1 VYDQPSTGHRVG
13 PALIAL
19 LAVLAAAGGSAGY
32 FGTKA
37 VLTNNGTPRAGAT
50 VVRTTVPAGQTQTTT
65 PGNSPQT
72 SGGGQTGPSTT
83 QPQVPP
89 GDPAT
94 CPAATVNAVAAAG
107 LDSVLSVK
115 LYIRVHR
122 DREYDSEVWICQNPA
137 GLLVYQGHVMR
148 AVLTTGT
155 SDSSLLIA
163 EGIKGTVVATS
174 DGYTATNPTTDGR
187 STEYRVTRTVL
198 TTVNEPGDRDKQV
211 YPVVSAAP

>member
-1 VYDQPSTGHRVG
+1 MYDQPSTGHRVG

-37 VLTNNGTPRAGAT
+37 IFTSSGTPQGGAT
-50 VVRTTVPAGQTQTTT
+50 TNRTTGPAGQTHTTT

-72 SGGGQTGPSTT
+72 SGGGQTGPTTT

-89 GDPAT
+89 GDPNT
-94 CPAATVNAVAAAG
+94 CPAATVSAVSAAG
-107 LDSVLSVK
+107 IDSRLTVK

-122 DREYDSEVWICQNPA
+122 DREYDSEVWICQNA
-137 GLLVYQGHVMR
+137 GGLLVYQGHVMR
-148 AVLTTGT
+148 AALTTAT

-163 EGIKGTVVATS
+163 EGIKGTVVATT
-174 DGYTATNPTTDGR
+174 DGYTATNPTSSGK
-187 STEYRVTRTVL
+187 STEYRVSRTVL
-198 TTVNEPGDRDKQV
+198 TTVDEPGDRNMQD
-211 YPVVSAAP
+211 YPVIVASP